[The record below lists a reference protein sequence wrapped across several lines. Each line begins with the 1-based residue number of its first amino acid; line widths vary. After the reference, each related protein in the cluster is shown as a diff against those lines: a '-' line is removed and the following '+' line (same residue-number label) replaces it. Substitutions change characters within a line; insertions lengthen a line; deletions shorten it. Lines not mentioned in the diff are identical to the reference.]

1 MLREHNVRNHSLG
14 GGLAALV
21 AKEPDAIIVHGA
33 QGTALM
39 DNQEEALEE
48 WNMAQ
53 LRLYTSFPLSK
64 CSMMLRSY

>member
-21 AKEPDAIIVHGA
+21 AKEPDAIIVPGA
-33 QGTALM
+33 QDTALM

-48 WNMAQ
+48 
-53 LRLYTSFPLSK
+53 
-64 CSMMLRSY
+64 